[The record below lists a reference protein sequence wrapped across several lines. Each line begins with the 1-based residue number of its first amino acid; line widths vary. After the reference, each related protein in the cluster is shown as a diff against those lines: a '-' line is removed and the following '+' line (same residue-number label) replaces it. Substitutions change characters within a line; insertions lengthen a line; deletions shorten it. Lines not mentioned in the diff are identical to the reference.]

1 MYWLVN
7 ADAPA
12 VTGPMDKGD
21 TWFFVPTL
29 PEGKKLEGE
38 SAKRLI
44 RQATGRRAAGRASQ
58 QRRVDRAAG

>member
-21 TWFFVPTL
+21 TWFFGATL
-29 PEGKKLEGE
+29 PEGMKLEGE
-38 SAKRLI
+38 EREGAHPP
-44 RQATGRRAAGRASQ
+44 GDRASIC
-58 QRRVDRAAG
+58 RSSC